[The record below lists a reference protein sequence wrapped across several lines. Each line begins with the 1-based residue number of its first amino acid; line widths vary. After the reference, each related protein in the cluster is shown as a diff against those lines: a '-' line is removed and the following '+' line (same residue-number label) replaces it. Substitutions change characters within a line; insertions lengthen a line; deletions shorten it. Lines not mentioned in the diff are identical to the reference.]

1 VKTSVPI
8 ITSFAMGTLVML
20 GLHWHGSDTHAVQ
33 PAGSTAA
40 TVRAEPVAAMRSAAP
55 AKVRTSSRVAGPA
68 RIAIPR
74 LHLKFEVGNSLEG
87 GPAWWPV
94 TGRPGGGDTV
104 AIAGHRTTH
113 THPFL
118 DLDRL
123 EPGNAIY
130 LRWEGV
136 TYRYSVSGRRIL
148 SNRQRHIGDARGRE
162 VLILTTCTPKG
173 SARQRLVVYA
183 LPDGNGDRTPA
194 S

>member
-1 VKTSVPI
+1 
-8 ITSFAMGTLVML
+8 ML

-40 TVRAEPVAAMRSAAP
+40 TVRAEPVAAVRVAAP
-55 AKVRTSSRVAGPA
+55 AEVRTPSRVAGPA

-74 LHLKFEVGNSLEG
+74 LKVRFEVGNTLDD